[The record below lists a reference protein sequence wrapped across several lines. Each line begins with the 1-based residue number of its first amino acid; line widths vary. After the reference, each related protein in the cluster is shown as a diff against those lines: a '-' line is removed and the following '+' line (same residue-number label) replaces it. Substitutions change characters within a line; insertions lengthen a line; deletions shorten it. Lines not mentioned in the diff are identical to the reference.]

1 MASSSASRPIR
12 TRSMAAAEGKD
23 EKDDEG
29 GAMDTA
35 PDEDV
40 KPSGPRLRSSGLSLG
55 PDDFA
60 DEREKGK
67 REQQDEDDEEVLRVA
82 EVLADFEF
90 EASNSGSDDDADES
104 YRPPKARQRQPSER
118 KEDRKEEKQDGKV
131 EKKDEKQAK
140 KRRRSS
146 EEEVSEE
153 GDHELKWAE
162 CSFHWVCDHC
172 DKWTSPAWMCWGHGN
187 KCNYVECDACHNGL
201 EPAAEAKVEA
211 EWTTTLT
218 DQPGLRFSGPH
229 PGPQHINNTDP
240 LSLFQLFLTDDDI
253 SSMITATNAYA
264 TAKFEDK
271 KVPAP
276 TPTTIIHNPIS
287 FGHKKNTLPPMQL
300 PAFFFASVVRR
311 EQLQQEACSC
321 SLVRSGG
328 IPDRVSRVRAVVV
341 DGSGQF
347 IVVDMQH
354 IHK

>member
-1 MASSSASRPIR
+1 MVVYSFMRTRQAAAADASSPPSRPIR
-12 TRSMAAAEGKD
+12 TRSMAASEAAAEGKD
-23 EKDDEG
+23 EKDEEG

-40 KPSGPRLRSSGLSLG
+40 NRSGPRLRSSGLSLG

-60 DEREKGK
+60 AERAKGK
-67 REQQDEDDEEVLRVA
+67 REQKDEDDEEALRAA

-90 EASNSGSDDDADES
+90 EASNES
-104 YRPPKARQRQPSER
+104 YRPPKARQLQPSER
-118 KEDRKEEKQDGKV
+118 KEDQKEEKKDGKE

-153 GDHELKWAE
+153 GGHVLKWAE
-162 CSFHWVCDHC
+162 CTSHWVCDHC

-201 EPAAEAKVEA
+201 EPAAEKKVEA

-218 DQPGLRFSGPH
+218 DQPGLRFSGPT

-253 SSMITATNAYA
+253 SSMVTATNASA
-264 TAKFEDK
+264 TAKFKDK
-271 KVPAP
+271 KVPP
-276 TPTTIIHNPIS
+276 TTPTSIIHNPIS
-287 FGHKKNTLPPMQL
+287 FIQKTHRFTCSCQHFLLHICGE
-300 PAFFFASVVRR
+300 
-311 EQLQQEACSC
+311 EQTACSRRHG
-321 SLVRSGG
+321 VAGW
-328 IPDRVSRVRAVVV
+328 
-341 DGSGQF
+341 
-347 IVVDMQH
+347 
-354 IHK
+354 